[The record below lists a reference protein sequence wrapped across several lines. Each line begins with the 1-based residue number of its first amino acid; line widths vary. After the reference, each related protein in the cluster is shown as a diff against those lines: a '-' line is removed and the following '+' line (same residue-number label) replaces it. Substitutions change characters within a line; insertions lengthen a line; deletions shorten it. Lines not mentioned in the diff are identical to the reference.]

1 VLLNVRLFLQWLGD
15 GSLIRN
21 VTAGGL
27 GLMAILATFGC
38 IGIWISSLTL
48 FGDAEGIIG
57 ILGVLLWLIF
67 FPYAAYL
74 SIGAILVR
82 ANEIRNLSAS
92 EYSISPIL
100 NILLGLQ
107 GEVVF
112 ILAIVGSV
120 PLTLM
125 TWAFYAQMAG
135 AFDLPAT
142 DGFLIGIMVLL
153 GTLGIGYGAYLLS
166 RFMQEFLFVLPSIA
180 RNVDLM
186 RKQKSDQQKRIA
198 DAALMNKP
206 HTRLGECGGSRPCLT
221 SSGEI
226 ARHPASSCSLG
237 ARPRVLHALSPRL
250 EILPW
255 LRDPATGR
263 SGPHRQPAG
272 RSLGLCIL
280 PGPVLVPRFTT
291 GP

>member
-1 VLLNVRLFLQWLGD
+1 MKIHCPSCSQRYDVPEEDAGSTVTCQICQTDFQISPEAESEPGPATVGPVPQARPASPQRSLAQQWTPRPGLSGPPVTTLSGQNSPLRVLLNVRLFLQWLGD

-27 GLMAILATFGC
+27 AVLAILATFGC
-38 IGIWISSLTL
+38 IGIWLASLTL

-74 SIGAILVR
+74 SIGAVLVR

-92 EYSISPIL
+92 DYSISPIL

-135 AFDLPAT
+135 TFDLPAT

-186 RKQKSDQQKRIA
+186 RKQKSDEKKGKLDA
-198 DAALMNKP
+198 D
-206 HTRLGECGGSRPCLT
+206 
-221 SSGEI
+221 
-226 ARHPASSCSLG
+226 
-237 ARPRVLHALSPRL
+237 
-250 EILPW
+250 
-255 LRDPATGR
+255 
-263 SGPHRQPAG
+263 
-272 RSLGLCIL
+272 
-280 PGPVLVPRFTT
+280 
-291 GP
+291 

>member
-1 VLLNVRLFLQWLGD
+1 MKIYCPSCNQRYDVSEEDAGSMVTCQICQTDFQISPTVASEPVPATVGPVPQARPASPQRSLAQQWTPRPGLAGSPGTLLPGQNSPLRVLLNVRLFLQWLGD

-27 GLMAILATFGC
+27 GLMAILATFVC

-186 RKQKSDQQKRIA
+186 RKQKSDEQKGRA
-198 DAALMNKP
+198 DAA
-206 HTRLGECGGSRPCLT
+206 
-221 SSGEI
+221 
-226 ARHPASSCSLG
+226 
-237 ARPRVLHALSPRL
+237 
-250 EILPW
+250 
-255 LRDPATGR
+255 
-263 SGPHRQPAG
+263 
-272 RSLGLCIL
+272 
-280 PGPVLVPRFTT
+280 
-291 GP
+291 